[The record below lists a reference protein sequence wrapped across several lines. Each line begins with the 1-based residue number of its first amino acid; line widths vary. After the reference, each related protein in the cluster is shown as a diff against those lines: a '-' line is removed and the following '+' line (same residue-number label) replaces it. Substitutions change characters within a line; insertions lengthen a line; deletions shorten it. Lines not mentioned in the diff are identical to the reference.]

1 VLRGIRGATSVEN
14 NDELEILQ
22 NTKELLLQMVEA
34 NALHI
39 EDIAAV
45 LFSVTRDLDAVFPAQ
60 AARELGWKYVPLLD
74 VQEMDAKNGLKG
86 TIRVLLLANSVKRQE
101 EIKHIYLE
109 RARELRPDLT

>member
-1 VLRGIRGATSVEN
+1 MLRGIRGATSVEN

-34 NALHI
+34 NVLHI

-45 LFSVTRDLDAVFPAQ
+45 LFSVTRDLDAIFPAQ

-86 TIRVLLLANSVKRQE
+86 IIRVLMFVNSIKTQK
-101 EIKHIYLE
+101 EIKHIYL
-109 RARELRPDLT
+109 RHAKELRPDLA

>member
-1 VLRGIRGATSVEN
+1 MLRGIRGATSVEN

-45 LFSVTRDLDAVFPAQ
+45 LFSVTSDLDAVFPAQ

-74 VQEMDAKNGLKG
+74 VQEMEAKKDLEGI
-86 TIRVLLLANSVKRQE
+86 IRVLLLANTVKRQE